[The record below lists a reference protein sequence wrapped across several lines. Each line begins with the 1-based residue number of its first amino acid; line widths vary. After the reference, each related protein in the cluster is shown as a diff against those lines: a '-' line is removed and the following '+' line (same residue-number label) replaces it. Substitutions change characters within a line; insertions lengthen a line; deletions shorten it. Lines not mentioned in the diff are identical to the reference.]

1 MVYEAI
7 VYLASLLTKYGVN
20 VIIDATGNRRRYR
33 EHARKIIPK
42 FMEVYIRCP
51 LKVCIKRESKRV
63 NIYGAPK
70 NIYAKALAGESK
82 TVPGVGVPY
91 EEPLNPEIIVD
102 SDKLNPEECAERIL
116 KVLVER
122 FMRSHEFDGI

>member
-7 VYLASLLTKYGVN
+7 AYLASLLTKYGVN

-33 EHARKIIPK
+33 EHAREIIPK
-42 FMEVYIRCP
+42 FMEVYVRCP

-70 NIYAKALAGESK
+70 NIYAGALAGESK
-82 TVPGVGVPY
+82 TVPGLGAPY
-91 EEPLNPEIIVD
+91 EEPLNPEVTVD
-102 SDKLNPEECAERIL
+102 SDKLSPEECAGIIL
-116 KVLVER
+116 EAILEM
-122 FMRSHEFDGI
+122 FAEQPSS